1 MNFMKILKYL
11 LIIQEVDNEE
21 RNNQGLKRLGRGF
34 FKAYRF
40 NPYNPLSYIALI
52 IILIVGILMFGFV
65 GFWKETTTLNPFRWD

>member
-1 MNFMKILKYL
+1 MKILKYL